1 MPPRPYQ
8 RVESTAGMI
17 DACADSLHGNPPA
30 SKGGFTG
37 FWERAGGLW
46 SNDIEVK
53 APIHDPSAAKTT
65 YTQFCVYEITA
76 YDESRYQRLLHD
88 AAATRR
94 RPETAAVN
102 MT

>member
-1 MPPRPYQ
+1 M
-8 RVESTAGMI
+8 
-17 DACADSLHGNPPA
+17 
-30 SKGGFTG
+30 
-37 FWERAGGLW
+37 W

-65 YTQFCVYEITA
+65 NTQFCVYEITA